1 MRMLVLTIKACV
13 LLAGAP
19 YIVADA
25 QTQQPL
31 KAEQTQTVKATVEK
45 VNKDAREVTLKREDG
60 SMVTVKVPDTARNFD
75 QIKPGDTVTAKYTE
89 SVALNIRKS
98 DEPPTATERQTLK
111 RAPVGAKPSGEQT
124 LTQQISATVEKINR
138 NTREVTLMAPD
149 GTTTVVKVP
158 EGMKRF
164 DTLKQGDQV
173 VVTATQSL
181 AIDVS
186 GQKQ

>member
-1 MRMLVLTIKACV
+1 MMVLTIKACV

-25 QTQQPL
+25 RTQQQPL
-31 KAEQTQTVKATVEK
+31 ASQQTQTVKATVQK
-45 VNKDAREVTLKREDG
+45 VDKDTREVTLKREDG
-60 SMVTVKVPDTARNFD
+60 SVVTIKAPDTVRNFD
-75 QIKPGDTVTAKYTE
+75 QIKPGDTVTARYTE
-89 SVALNIRKS
+89 SVALNIRRS
-98 DEPPTATERQTLK
+98 DEPPTASERQTLK
-111 RAPVGAKPSGEQT
+111 RAPVGSKPSGEQT
-124 LTQQISATVEKINR
+124 LTQQVSATVEKINR

-158 EGMKRF
+158 EEMKRF

-186 GQKQ
+186 EEK

>member
-1 MRMLVLTIKACV
+1 MLVLTIKACV

-25 QTQQPL
+25 QTQQPVRT
-31 KAEQTQTVKATVEK
+31 EQTQTIKAKVEK
-45 VNKDAREVTLKREDG
+45 VNKETREVTLHREDG
-60 SMVTVKVPDTARNFD
+60 SNVTVKVPESARNFD

-98 DEPPTATERQTLK
+98 DEPPSATERQTLK
-111 RAPVGAKPSGEQT
+111 RAPLGAKPSGEQT
-124 LTQQISATVEKINR
+124 VTQQVSATVDKINR
-138 NTREVTLMAPD
+138 STREVTLMAAD

-158 EGMKRF
+158 EDMKRF
-164 DTLKQGDQV
+164 DTLKVGDQV

-186 GQKQ
+186 GQ